1 MTPHALI
8 APWWLSRPALTRFV
22 ADLMAAELAALRHD
36 PFMRAEGWNDTL
48 SLERDLA
55 LDSLEFTHLAGA
67 LTLALPM
74 PDGGSQDYLAA
85 RRTLGAWVDVAQ
97 AALKRHDGTLT
108 FSSPCATGR
117 STLSGHRLDRLEQE
131 AQAIAALLC
140 GRRRLLAA
148 VSSHHVYGFVC
159 TQLLPRHIGIDAGQV
174 VVIRARRPSSL
185 AGWAQSGDLV
195 IGDPRFWE
203 AALAPRRDFRPDIV
217 GVSATAPCPD
227 DVADAAAR
235 CGIATLFQLYG
246 SPETAGL
253 GWRSS
258 HRDDYRLY
266 PYLERHPLHE
276 DCVRRRLPDGGT
288 ELLQLRRHLA
298 WRGERTF
305 TAGHDPDIGM
315 TGVTIR
321 SSCTPSPP
329 HC

>member
-1 MTPHALI
+1 MTSNALI
-8 APWWLSRPALTRFV
+8 VPWWTSRPALARFV

-48 SLERDLA
+48 SLERDLD
-55 LDSLEFTHLAGA
+55 LEPLEFKHLAGA

-74 PDGGSQDYLAA
+74 PDGGSKDYLSAG
-85 RRTLGAWVDVAQ
+85 RTLGAWIDVAQ

-108 FSSPCATGR
+108 FSSPCAGGGP
-117 STLSGHRLDRLEQE
+117 TLSGHRLDWLEQE
-131 AQAIAALLC
+131 AQAIAALLS
-140 GRRRLLAA
+140 GRQRLLAA
-148 VSSHHVYGFVC
+148 VPSHHVCGFVC

-195 IGDPRFWE
+195 IGDPQFWQ
-203 AALAPRRDFRPDIV
+203 AALAPRRQFPPDVV
-217 GVSATAPCPD
+217 GISATAPCPD

-235 CGIATLFQLYG
+235 HGIAALFQLYG

-258 HRDDYRLY
+258 HREDFRLY

-276 DCVRRRLPDGGT
+276 DSVRRHLPDGGT
-288 ELLQLRRHLA
+288 ELLQIRHRLG

-305 TAGHDPDIGM
+305 SVSPCRDGAMDKPADPDIE
-315 TGVTIR
+315 
-321 SSCTPSPP
+321 
-329 HC
+329 